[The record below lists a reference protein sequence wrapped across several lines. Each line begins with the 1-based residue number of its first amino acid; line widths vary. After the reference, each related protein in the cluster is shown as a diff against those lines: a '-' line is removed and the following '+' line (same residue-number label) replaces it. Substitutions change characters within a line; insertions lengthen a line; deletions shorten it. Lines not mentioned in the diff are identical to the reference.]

1 MPRVYNTIRIPVT
14 GIVRVCVFPLV
25 IKSQQNAARLSIHSP
40 GLQVLQAKYTDAR
53 KRGDMYDVAKIG
65 NEMQKYM
72 ADHKI
77 NPFSNV
83 IPIMFQLPI
92 FMSMF
97 FGLRGMANLPVE
109 SMCDGGLFWFSDLTM
124 PVR

>member
-1 MPRVYNTIRIPVT
+1 
-14 GIVRVCVFPLV
+14 
-25 IKSQQNAARLSIHSP
+25 
-40 GLQVLQAKYTDAR
+40 
-53 KRGDMYDVAKIG
+53 MYDVAKIG

-109 SMCDGGLFWFSDLTM
+109 SMCDGGLFWFTDLTM
-124 PVR
+124 PDPYCILPLLTASMMGSMGRHIIKVIPVIIFFTTWNFPAAVTYYW